1 MAMQSK
7 TDLRRE
13 AAAARE
19 TLARAAGDIGA
30 RLVTGFASAILLKPC
45 RVVAGY
51 HPFRDEADPMPILRF
66 LASSGWQCAL
76 PVPVGAPGDLVFR
89 SWKPGGP
96 LVAGR
101 YSIPHPPE
109 TNDVVR
115 PDIVLVPLLAY
126 DGAGQRL
133 GYGAGYYDRALAFLR
148 RTGPVLAVGIAYAG
162 QRVASVPAQAHDE
175 RLDMVVT
182 EQGAV
187 DFRKAAS

>member
-1 MAMQSK
+1 MIMQSK

-13 AAAARE
+13 AAAARP

-30 RLVTGFASAILLKPC
+30 RLVTAFCSAILLKPC

-76 PVPVGAPGDLVFR
+76 PLPVDAPEGLVFR
-89 SWKPGGP
+89 AWQPGGP

-101 YSIPHPPE
+101 YGIPHPPE
-109 TNDVVR
+109 TNPELR

-148 RTGPVLAVGIAYAG
+148 RTGPVLTVGVAYAG
-162 QRVASVPAQAHDE
+162 QRVASVPSQDYDE
-175 RLDMVVT
+175 PLDLVVT

-187 DFRKAAS
+187 DFRKAGS